1 MHSING
7 QIIARDIEKKLKRQL
22 DDEKPCLVTIQI
34 GDDPSSKIYRDVKE
48 RACNRLGIKSIQVDL
63 PSQVREKIVIK
74 KILDLNNDETVHG
87 ILIHHPLPP
96 HLNHQ
101 NIIQTINPLKDVD
114 GLHPFNLGGILLNN
128 EYLTPCTPAAV
139 IKILEY
145 EKISLRGQDVSIV
158 NHSPIVGKP
167 LSIMLLNRDAT
178 VTICHVYTQELKKHT
193 RKADILITGTGVPGL
208 ITDEYIKNG
217 SIVID
222 IGISRQRDGKICGDV
237 NYSSMQKKAKAV
249 TPVPGGVGP
258 VTVAQLMENCVKT
271 YKILKQK
278 KGSDILP

>member
-7 QIIARDIEKKLKRQL
+7 RIIAQDIEEKLKRQINHG
-22 DDEKPCLVTIQI
+22 KPCLVTIGI

-48 RACNRLGIKSIQVDL
+48 RACNRLGIKSIQIDL
-63 PSQVREKIVIK
+63 PLHVNEKIVIK
-74 KILDLNNDETVHG
+74 KILDLNCDETVHG
-87 ILIHHPLPP
+87 ILIHHPLPT

-101 NIIQTINPLKDVD
+101 KIIQAINPLKDVD
-114 GLHPFNLGGILLNN
+114 GLHPLNLGNILLNN

-145 EKISLRGQDVSIV
+145 EKISLRGKDVSVI

-167 LSIMLLNRDAT
+167 LAIMLLNRDAT
-178 VTICHVYTQELKKHT
+178 VTICHVHTKELKKHT

-208 ITDEYIKNG
+208 ITNEYIKNE

-222 IGISRQRDGKICGDV
+222 IGISRRTDGKICGDV
-237 NYSSMQKKAKAV
+237 KYSSVLRKAKAV

-271 YKILKQK
+271 YTRLKQ
-278 KGSDILP
+278 